1 MSDESATTAV
11 LPATAPVKE
20 NKWGARSIVALIL
33 FIIASLL
40 TGIALVG
47 HWGHRTVID
56 SERYIATVG
65 PLIDQPEVQQALG
78 ESVTNAVVAKLDT
91 QNQISGL
98 LTNLF
103 PNTPITGAIAA
114 PLASGINGL
123 IGDLVTKFIA
133 SDQFATVWIQ
143 LNTVAQKGLV
153 AALEGGDSGPVQI
166 KGDDIVLDT
175 SIALT
180 AIQQKLVDSGITI
193 AGSITIPES
202 DRQVVLF
209 NSPALGQIRFVYA
222 LTAPILRWLPLF
234 VAVLF
239 VLSVGLARRRARTVV
254 ATGIV
259 LVVWGVVLWIATGV
273 GQAAFT
279 NQLAGTPW
287 AIASNAFWNTLLEYL
302 IEGIQ
307 GIVLLGIVLIVAGWF
322 GGRTALALTARGHVV
337 KGLTELGQRT
347 GLAGAGEWVNGNQ
360 VWLRWVVYG
369 LALITLL
376 FSGVMSMSTVFWVTA
391 LAAGL
396 VTAIQVLAGAAGSA
410 ADEGSKSIAPSEPLA
425 NA

>member
-1 MSDESATTAV
+1 MSDEAATTAV
-11 LPATAPVKE
+11 LPAAAPTKE
-20 NKWGARSIVALIL
+20 KRWGARSIVSLIL
-33 FIIASLL
+33 FIIAALL
-40 TGIALVG
+40 AGVAMVG

-65 PLIDQPEVQQALG
+65 PLINQPEVQQALG

-91 QNQISGL
+91 QNSIAGL

-103 PNTPITGAIAA
+103 PNLPATSALAA
-114 PLASGINGL
+114 PLATGINGL
-123 IGDLVTKFIA
+123 VGDLVTKFIA
-133 SDQFATVWIQ
+133 SPQFATVWIQ
-143 LNTVAQKGLV
+143 LNTVAQKGMV
-153 AALEGGDSGPVQI
+153 AVLEGGDSGPVQI
-166 KGDDIVLDT
+166 QGDNVVLDT

-180 AIQQKLVDSGITI
+180 AIQQKLVDSGIAV
-193 AGSITIPES
+193 AGKITIPQS

-222 LTAPILRWLPLF
+222 LTAPILQWLPL
-234 VAVLF
+234 VIAVMF
-239 VLSVGLARRRARTVV
+239 ALSIALARRRARTVV

-259 LVVWGVVLWIATGV
+259 LVVWGVILWIGTGV

-279 NQLAGTPW
+279 NQLSGTPW
-287 AIASNAFWNTLLEYL
+287 AVASSAFWDTLLAYL

-307 GIVLLGIVLIVAGWF
+307 GITLLGVVLIVAGWF
-322 GGRTALALTARGHVV
+322 GGRTELATKARGHVV
-337 KGLTELGQRT
+337 KGLTEIGART
-347 GLAGAGEWVNGNQ
+347 GLDGAGSWVASNAM
-360 VWLRWVVYG
+360 WLRWVVYG
-369 LALITLL
+369 LATAALL

-396 VTAIQVLAGAAGSA
+396 VTAIQVLVGAASA
-410 ADEGSKSIAPSEPLA
+410 PAETGTNSIAPSEPLA